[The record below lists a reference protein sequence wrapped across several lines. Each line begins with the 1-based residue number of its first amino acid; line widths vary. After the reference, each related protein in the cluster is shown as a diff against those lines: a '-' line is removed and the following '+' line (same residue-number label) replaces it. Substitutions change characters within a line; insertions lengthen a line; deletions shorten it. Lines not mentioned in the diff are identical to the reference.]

1 MSKIKTVEIEV
12 TGVTALLVH
21 KFDESNEQAK
31 STRKVIQ
38 DHGTP
43 REQAEKVVYKSA
55 DGFYFPGT
63 WLAGSITEA
72 GGNHKLR
79 GSRKSAKFVVPA
91 AVRIVESEISIL
103 NGDGKSKVKDFEVD
117 SRPVTIPATKGRVM
131 RHRPRFD
138 CWSAKAT
145 VKINEDL
152 LPEDFVHQLFNEAGE
167 QQGIGDFRPN
177 KRGPFGTF
185 RVTSWQEI
193 T

>member
-1 MSKIKTVEIEV
+1 MSKIKTIEIQIV
-12 TGVTALLVH
+12 GVTPLLVH
-21 KFDESNEQAK
+21 KFDESAEQSK

-43 REQAEKVVYKSA
+43 REQAEKVVYKNG
-55 DGFYFPGT
+55 DFYFPGT
-63 WLAGSITEA
+63 WIAGSITEA
-72 GGNHKLR
+72 GGSHKLR

-91 AVRIVESEISIL
+91 AVRIGETEIYIL
-103 NGDGKSKVKDFEVD
+103 NGDGKSRVKDFEVD

-138 CWSAKAT
+138 CWSAKLTA
-145 VKINEDL
+145 KINVDL

-185 RVTSWQEI
+185 RVTSWKEI
-193 T
+193 A